1 MSRVNELA
9 KEIRESFIWDFWDL
23 DQLEELCEL
32 ADIEEEWK
40 NSDGETF
47 EQVVY
52 KAAEKLG
59 VEIL

>member
-1 MSRVNELA
+1 MSRAIELA
-9 KEIRESFIWDFWDL
+9 KEIRESSVWDL

-32 ADIEEEWK
+32 ADMEEEWK

>member
-9 KEIRESFIWDFWDL
+9 KEIRESFIWDL

-32 ADIEEEWK
+32 ADMEEEWK

>member
-9 KEIRESFIWDFWDL
+9 KEIRESSVWDL

-32 ADIEEEWK
+32 ADMEEEWK

>member
-1 MSRVNELA
+1 MSRAIELA
-9 KEIRESFIWDFWDL
+9 KEIRESSVWDL

-32 ADIEEEWK
+32 ADMEEEWK

-52 KAAEKLG
+52 KAAAKLG